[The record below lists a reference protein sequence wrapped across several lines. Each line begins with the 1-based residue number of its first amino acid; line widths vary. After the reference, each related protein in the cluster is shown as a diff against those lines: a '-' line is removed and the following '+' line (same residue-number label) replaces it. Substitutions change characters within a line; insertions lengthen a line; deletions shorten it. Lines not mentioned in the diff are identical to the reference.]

1 MFKFAANLISQKK
14 YEIAFYVAS
23 TVIGAILNKRR

>member
-1 MFKFAANLISQKK
+1 MFKFATNLISQKK